1 MRLRRVVMSGLCLLV
16 LSMATLAQKVTTDW
30 NKATNFAGFK
40 TYTWGEGT
48 PALNPL
54 MGSRIVDAIDAQLAA
69 KGLQKVA
76 PGANPDLIVIYHAGR
91 DTETRI
97 NTIDT
102 GMYGGGWGWWGGYY
116 GGGSSTTYVDKV
128 QIGQLIV
135 DIGDIKAKKYVW
147 RGTANAT
154 IPSKPEKGEALIN
167 KAVTKM
173 FAKFPPQPGQK

>member
-1 MRLRRVVMSGLCLLV
+1 MIKRISLSFCFLLV
-16 LSMATLAQKVTTDW
+16 LSGATLAQKVTVDW
-30 NKATNFAGFK
+30 DKGTSFSGYK
-40 TYTWGEGT
+40 TYAWAQGT
-48 PALNPL
+48 PAQNPL
-54 MGSRIVDAIDAQLAA
+54 MGNRIVEGIDAQLAA

-76 PGANPDLIVIYHAGR
+76 PGGNPDIIVIYHAGR

-97 NTIDT
+97 NTVDT

-116 GGGSSTTYVDKV
+116 GGGSSTTYIDKV

-135 DIGDIKAKKYVW
+135 DIGDVKTKKYVW
-147 RGTANAT
+147 RGTANGT

-173 FAKFPPQPGQK
+173 FAKFPPPPPKK

>member
-1 MRLRRVVMSGLCLLV
+1 MRIKQFVATFSFLV
-16 LSMATLAQKVTTDW
+16 AISSVAMAQKVTVDW
-30 NKATNFAGFK
+30 DKGTSFAGYK
-40 TYTWGEGT
+40 TYTWAQGT
-48 PALNPL
+48 PAQNPL
-54 MGSRIVDAIDAQLAA
+54 MGNRIVEAIDAQLAA

-76 PGANPDLIVIYHAGR
+76 PGGNPDLIVVYHAGR

-128 QIGQLIV
+128 QVGQLIV
-135 DIGDIKAKKYVW
+135 DMGDVKTKKYVW

-173 FAKFPPQPGQK
+173 FAKFPPPPAKK